1 MKLSEIR
8 AKFPQYD
15 DLPDEQLVIGLRKKY
30 YADIPM
36 AEFSK
41 AIEYDNAPDPT
52 EGMSAFDRGAAG
64 AGKAIVDTVRG
75 AGQWLGLTDRAD
87 VAESRKR
94 DAALMNTTA
103 GMVGNIGGNLA
114 LLAPTAFAP
123 GAATL
128 PGAAVIG
135 AISGALQ
142 PSVSTKE
149 TLQNTALSAALA
161 PASIMAVRGAQGL
174 YQGAKGLVEP
184 LTRSGQDRIAA
195 RVLQSSA
202 TDPARAAQM
211 AGRSRELVPGSRPTL
226 AQVAQDPGLAQLE
239 RTILN
244 NPEYAP
250 ALQARLGNQRAA
262 RLEAVKNVAG
272 RGDYYDDIKA
282 GRALFA
288 GEDYGR
294 AMAEGVDQQMAKAIA
309 PQIESLMGRPS
320 IQSAQRD
327 AIRLARESGVELTDF
342 GSLQG
347 MDWLKKALDNQISR
361 AATPGSSIG
370 KADLKALVQTKNDLM
385 QTLEQ
390 IAPAYKTANDNF
402 AQMSKQVNSMD
413 VARDLMG
420 RLNKPGSEYMQNG
433 TGKEMGDA
441 YMRALSLSKDSVKK
455 ATGMKGA
462 IDDVMNPADI
472 AALENVA
479 RDIGRKTFAENA
491 GKATGSNT
499 AQNLASQNMLRRML
513 GPTGLPESWAEST
526 MLQSL
531 LSPVQG
537 ASRFVGADQRIMNRL
552 AQAMLDPLDGVGMLT
567 AQQQQNAISQMLS
580 KRAQMAAPIGTLGIS
595 NATGNR

>member
-87 VAESRKR
+87 VAEARKR

-103 GMVGNIGGNLA
+103 GIVGNIGGNLA

-479 RDIGRKTFAENA
+479 RDIGRKTFADNA

-552 AQAMLDPLDGVGMLT
+552 AQSMLDPLDGVGMLT
-567 AQQQQNAISQMLS
+567 AQQQQNVIAQMLS